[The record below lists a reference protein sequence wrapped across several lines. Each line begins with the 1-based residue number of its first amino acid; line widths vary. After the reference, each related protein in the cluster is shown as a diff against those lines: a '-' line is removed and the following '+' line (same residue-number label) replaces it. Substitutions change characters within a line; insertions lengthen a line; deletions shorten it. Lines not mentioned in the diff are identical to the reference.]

1 FSGSSYPS
9 GHSMGAAALAV
20 SLAFA
25 VSSLHRHQRANVSVA
40 TVRTMWIVAA
50 AWTLAMMWS
59 RTALGV
65 HWLSDTIAGALLGC
79 AAAVIAQSIWGRPRS
94 GSRPGRPRQL
104 SRNSA

>member
-1 FSGSSYPS
+1 ALVIGVAMSQVLKAIVDRPRPLDAVYAFSGSSYPS
-9 GHSMGAAALAV
+9 GHSMGAAALAI

-40 TVRTMWIVAA
+40 TVRTMWIIAA

-65 HWLSDTIAGALLGC
+65 HWLSDT
-79 AAAVIAQSIWGRPRS
+79 
-94 GSRPGRPRQL
+94 
-104 SRNSA
+104 